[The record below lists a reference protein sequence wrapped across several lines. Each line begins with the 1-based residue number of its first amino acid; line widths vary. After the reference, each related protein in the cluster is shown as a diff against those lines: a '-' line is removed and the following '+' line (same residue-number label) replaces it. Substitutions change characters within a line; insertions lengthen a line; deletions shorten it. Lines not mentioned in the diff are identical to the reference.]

1 MSRLDDLIADIPE
14 QFQELARAH
23 LPILISM
30 AQDEVVAWIDL
41 ILSGKYETAYQVTND
56 RMTPSERI
64 GEQKRLN
71 ALLEQYNKDSA
82 GDNQMLRDLFRNL
95 ILILFSM
102 LLDN

>member
-1 MSRLDDLIADIPE
+1 MSRIDDLIKDIPE
-14 QFQELARAH
+14 QFQDLARAH
-23 LPILISM
+23 LPILMSM
-30 AQDEVVAWIDL
+30 AQDEIVTWIDL
-41 ILSGKYETAYQVTND
+41 ILSGKYETAYKVTND

-64 GEQKRLN
+64 DEQKRLN

-82 GDNQMLRDLFRNL
+82 DNNLMFRDLFRSL